1 MPTGCLH
8 RLSHAFFISWHC
20 YTPPPLFVLR
30 PRILTYAVTW
40 RNCTEGP
47 KVVQVHTVPTTR
59 AHLIGGEGI
68 ERKKPR
74 EGLRSHLPGERF
86 PVASR
91 PVGWRVEAI
100 RSWARCYVAQRATA
114 L

>member
-1 MPTGCLH
+1 MPSSFLGIVIDLLH
-8 RLSHAFFISWHC
+8 HS
-20 YTPPPLFVLR
+20 FVLR
-30 PRILTYAVTW
+30 PGILTYPVKG

-47 KVVQVHTVPTTR
+47 KGVQVHTVPTTR
-59 AHLIGGEGI
+59 TYLIGGESI

-74 EGLRSHLPGERF
+74 ERLRSHLPGERF

-100 RSWARCYVAQRATA
+100 RSWVRCYVGQRATA